1 MKRYIQGLS
10 MLVVAFFSIF
20 SLTFVWSEVTGEPVQ
35 AAVIEE
41 SVDSS
46 CANSVLGLRPWYRGV
61 VTRDSSGSCTIGKI
75 AQDENGNTKLAG
87 FVWVIILNLM
97 YDASLV
103 SSIVATGFIIW
114 GGYKYIMSEGDPS
127 RVMTGKKIITGA
139 VIGLVLTISAS
150 VISDTL
156 VNVISGVAK

>member
-1 MKRYIQGLS
+1 

-20 SLTFVWSEVTGEPVQ
+20 SLTFVWSEVTSESVQ

-46 CANSVLGLRPWYRGV
+46 CANSIFGLRPWYRGI

-103 SSIVATGFIIW
+103 SSIVATGFVIW

>member
-1 MKRYIQGLS
+1 

-75 AQDENGNTKLAG
+75 AQD
-87 FVWVIILNLM
+87 
-97 YDASLV
+97 ASLV

-127 RVMTGKKIITGA
+127 RVMTGKKIIIGA

>member
-1 MKRYIQGLS
+1 

-20 SLTFVWSEVTGEPVQ
+20 SLTFVWSEVTSESVQ

-46 CANSVLGLRPWYRGV
+46 CANSIFGLRPWYRGV

-103 SSIVATGFIIW
+103 SSIVATGFVIW

>member
-1 MKRYIQGLS
+1 
-10 MLVVAFFSIF
+10 MLVAAFFSIF
-20 SLTFVWSEVTGEPVQ
+20 SLTFLWSEVTSVPVE

-46 CANSVLGLRPWYRGV
+46 CANSVLGLRPWYRGI

-75 AQDENGNTKLAG
+75 ALDDNGNTKLAG

-103 SSIVATGFIIW
+103 SSFVATGFIMW
-114 GGYKYIMSEGDPS
+114 GGYKYITSEGDPS
-127 RVMTGKKIITGA
+127 KVMSGKKIITAA

>member
-1 MKRYIQGLS
+1 MRRHIQGLA
-10 MLVVAFFSIF
+10 MLVMAFFSIF
-20 SLTFVWSEVTGEPVQ
+20 SLTFLWSEVASVPVE

-46 CANSVLGLRPWYRGV
+46 CANSVLGLRPWYRGI

-75 AQDENGNTKLAG
+75 ALDDDGNTKLAG

-103 SSIVATGFIIW
+103 SSLVATGFIIW
-114 GGYKYIMSEGDPS
+114 GGYKYITSEGDPS
-127 RVMTGKKIITGA
+127 KVMTGKKIITGA
-139 VIGLVLTISAS
+139 VIGLILTISAS